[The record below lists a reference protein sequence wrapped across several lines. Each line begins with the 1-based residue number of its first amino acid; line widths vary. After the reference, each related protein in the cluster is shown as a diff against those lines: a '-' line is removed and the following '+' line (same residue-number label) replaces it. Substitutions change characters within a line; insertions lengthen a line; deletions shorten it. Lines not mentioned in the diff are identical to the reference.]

1 MAHFRPKTFTQLSNF
16 AFVLLNVILLSSFLT
31 TSSASPLD
39 GTISYMRRASL
50 HPSTFPS
57 RNPSGGSTQPIF
69 LRELNS
75 FAASHSNNGVL
86 LNATQ
91 ATASDGSGTGF
102 DAPATIWI
110 VFAFLVGLPM
120 TFAGYRGY
128 RITNGV
134 AVGLIFC
141 VTCE

>member
-39 GTISYMRRASL
+39 GTMSYMRRD
-50 HPSTFPS
+50 PSTFPS

-91 ATASDGSGTGF
+91 ASASDGSGTGF

-134 AVGLIFC
+134 AVGLTFC